1 MGLVKK
7 QLFNKKHNGYNIPI
21 SKMEKTVFMKIKRIL
36 PVLAAMML
44 MLSACTKDKPAGS
57 KEAEGAPTQI
67 IPTATPTPTPEV
79 LSPEDL
85 AAIEKDKEFGEKI
98 QTVMYMVPHG
108 QVDGL
113 FVHEDGECIDY
124 MRSIVG
130 QRIEL
135 TAESADTNLF
145 YRYIAYTLG
154 VSSLSELSDQISFSR
169 SDGKIYFTFTHDF
182 DNPERHVVI
191 EMDGDKVVVE

>member
-1 MGLVKK
+1 MNMKRV
-7 QLFNKKHNGYNIPI
+7 IPI
-21 SKMEKTVFMKIKRIL
+21 TLVTA
-36 PVLAAMML
+36 LA
-44 MLSACTKDKPAGS
+44 LSACTKNGAGEDPAGS
-57 KEAEGAPTQI
+57 TEAIQI

-85 AAIEKDKEFGEKI
+85 AAIEKDKEFGERI

-113 FVHEDGECIDY
+113 FVHEDGESIDY

-130 QRIEL
+130 ERIEL
-135 TAESADTNLF
+135 TAQSTDTNLF
-145 YRYIAYTLG
+145 YRYIAYALG
-154 VSSLSELSDQISFSR
+154 VSSLSELSDQIEFSK

-191 EMDGDKVVVE
+191 ELDGDKAIIE